1 MTILHEIGGVFQ
13 QVVSMSLTAS
23 LVILAICAARLL
35 LRQAPKKF
43 SYWLWA
49 GAAFRLV
56 CPFSFPAAFSLLA
69 LAPAAQT
76 VAETGP
82 LTEVSYLPGAGLPE
96 AAPGV
101 GAADAALPQVAG
113 TGQALGLWEVLGLVW
128 LLGAVALVVGALVAY
143 LRVKGQVATAVK
155 FAHNVYEC
163 GAFRSPFVLGFF
175 RPKIYIPF
183 GLEPRQREHVLC
195 HESAHIQRRDYL
207 IKTLGFLLLA
217 IHWFNPL
224 VWLAFH
230 LMSRDMEMSCDEKV
244 LAQLGEE
251 ARREYSLSL
260 LSIGSRR
267 RFPAPNPLAFGE
279 TGVKERVVNVM
290 KFRRAKRWVTVAA
303 AVAVVAVTAACA
315 ANPAGESL
323 LPSAS
328 PASSGDSGGA
338 GDTSS
343 ATLATGVEDEVD
355 QHLLE
360 VLTTWLDQPDQELLS
375 RYEAARQSLRPITMG
390 DGAAASAA
398 ESSPEADAGP
408 SQVGESSL
416 ASGKSSDPSAAAQA
430 ELDAYLQEAFPPE
443 YFTERGYEAFT
454 STMMQSYF
462 FHLFVGDGT
471 MKLARL
477 EPNETEP
484 ENSSW
489 QWVATARVS
498 RPGEEEQD
506 IPLRVSVQEEGDKIA
521 SLRLYREDVTQVY
534 AYFGSDPFLAME
546 SAAQEQ
552 QAELEAEMQ
561 DAFDNMQSLQE
572 EIDRLEAE
580 QAEGAAVSSQLEE
593 AQSQWQAEFDRY
605 GDALGQAY
613 EDGDTAESSAVS
625 QPEATPPP
633 AASQSGAETATEPPQ
648 AAAARLGTAHY
659 QWIRDNVGLPV
670 LDFYT
675 ETKVREI
682 SEAGDAMI
690 IGATDYFL
698 PREEDKSLWIIGNT
712 KELDGDQEGWLR
724 NTCTIEARLVD
735 GVWTAMDYSTGIL
748 SLA

>member
-1 MTILHEIGGVFQ
+1 MDIFREIGGVFQ

-23 LVILAICAARLL
+23 LVILAICGARLL

-82 LTEVSYLPGAGLPE
+82 LTEVSYLPGAGLPA

-101 GAADAALPQVAG
+101 GTADAALPQAAG
-113 TGQALGLWEVLGLVW
+113 AGQALGLWEVLGLVW
-128 LLGAVALVVGALVAY
+128 LLGAAALVIGALVAY

-207 IKTLGFLLLA
+207 IKPLGFLLLA

-244 LAQLGEE
+244 LSQLGEE

-323 LPSAS
+323 LPSSS
-328 PASSGDSGGA
+328 PASSEDPGSA
-338 GDTSS
+338 VSTSS
-343 ATLATGVEDEVD
+343 ATLATGIYDEVD

-360 VLTTWLDQPDQELLS
+360 VLTTWLDQPDETLVELSTPGEKPATQE
-375 RYEAARQSLRPITMG
+375 
-390 DGAAASAA
+390 
-398 ESSPEADAGP
+398 
-408 SQVGESSL
+408 V
-416 ASGKSSDPSAAAQA
+416 
-430 ELDAYLQEAFPPE
+430 LDAMEQEINARFEELFPGE
-443 YFTERGYEAFT
+443 YFTETGYESLRAVVL
-454 STMMQSYF
+454 QAVR
-462 FHLFVGDGT
+462 FHTAVGDGT

-489 QWVATARVS
+489 QWVATVRVS

-552 QAELEAEMQ
+552 QAELETEMQ

-580 QAEGAAVSSQLEE
+580 QEEGVAVSSQLEE

-625 QPEATPPP
+625 QPEAAATPPP
-633 AASQSGAETATEPPQ
+633 PLEAPEADVTALGQAVFQEQLDRMGIAPLETAASQPTIYNQNEDTIQFGMGFYYRPENTED
-648 AAAARLGTAHY
+648 TM
-659 QWIRDNVGLPV
+659 QWLP
-670 LDFYT
+670 
-675 ETKVREI
+675 
-682 SEAGDAMI
+682 
-690 IGATDYFL
+690 
-698 PREEDKSLWIIGNT
+698 GNT
-712 KELDGDQEGWLR
+712 WYADGEYAGWLKCSR
-724 NTCTIEARLVD
+724 VMTAELQD
-735 GVWTAMDYSTGIL
+735 GQWTVTQVGTGAL
-748 SLA
+748 PTPWPQG

>member
-1 MTILHEIGGVFQ
+1 MDIFREIGGVFQ
-13 QVVSMSLTAS
+13 QVVSMSLTAG

-82 LTEVSYLPGAGLPE
+82 LTEVSYLPGAGLPA

-101 GAADAALPQVAG
+101 GAADAVLPQAAG
-113 TGQALGLWEVLGLVW
+113 AGQALGLWEVLGLVW
-128 LLGAVALVVGALVAY
+128 LLGAAALLIGALVAY

-207 IKTLGFLLLA
+207 IKPLGFLLLA

-244 LAQLGEE
+244 LSQLGEE

-338 GDTSS
+338 GGTSS
-343 ATLATGVEDEVD
+343 ATLATGIYDEAD

-360 VLTTWLDQPDQELLS
+360 VLTTWLDQPDEMLVELSTPGEKPATQE
-375 RYEAARQSLRPITMG
+375 
-390 DGAAASAA
+390 
-398 ESSPEADAGP
+398 
-408 SQVGESSL
+408 V
-416 ASGKSSDPSAAAQA
+416 
-430 ELDAYLQEAFPPE
+430 LDAMEQEINARFEELFPGE
-443 YFTERGYEAFT
+443 YFTATGYESLRAKVL
-454 STMMQSYF
+454 QDVR
-462 FHLFVGDGT
+462 FHVMVGDGT

-489 QWVATARVS
+489 QWVATVRVS

-546 SAAQEQ
+546 STAQEQ

-561 DAFDNMQSLQE
+561 DAFDSMQSLQE

-580 QAEGAAVSSQLEE
+580 QEEGVAVSSQLEE

-625 QPEATPPP
+625 QPEAAATPPP
-633 AASQSGAETATEPPQ
+633 PQEAPEADVTALGQAVFQEQLDRMGIAPLETAASQPTIYNQDEDTIQFGMTFYYRPENLDDSQ
-648 AAAARLGTAHY
+648 
-659 QWIRDNVGLPV
+659 QWLP
-670 LDFYT
+670 
-675 ETKVREI
+675 
-682 SEAGDAMI
+682 
-690 IGATDYFL
+690 
-698 PREEDKSLWIIGNT
+698 GNT
-712 KELDGDQEGWLR
+712 WYADGEYAGWLKCSR
-724 NTCTIEARLVD
+724 VMTAELQD
-735 GVWTAMDYSTGIL
+735 GQWTVTQVGTGAL
-748 SLA
+748 PTPWPQG

>member
-1 MTILHEIGGVFQ
+1 MTILREIGGVFQ

-23 LVILAICAARLL
+23 LVILAICGARLL

-82 LTEVSYLPGAGLPE
+82 LTEVSYLPGAGLA

-101 GAADAALPQVAG
+101 ETADAALPQAAG
-113 TGQALGLWEVLGLVW
+113 AGQALGLWEVLGLVW
-128 LLGAVALVVGALVAY
+128 LLGAAALVIGALVAY

-207 IKTLGFLLLA
+207 VKPLGFLLLA

-244 LAQLGEE
+244 LSQLGEE

-323 LPSAS
+323 LPSSS

-338 GDTSS
+338 GGTSS
-343 ATLATGVEDEVD
+343 ATLATGIYDEAD

-360 VLTTWLDQPDQELLS
+360 VLTTWLDQPDETL
-375 RYEAARQSLRPITMG
+375 
-390 DGAAASAA
+390 
-398 ESSPEADAGP
+398 
-408 SQVGESSL
+408 
-416 ASGKSSDPSAAAQA
+416 A
-430 ELDAYLQEAFPPE
+430 ELSTPGEKPATQEVLDTMEQEINARFEELFPGE
-443 YFTERGYEAFT
+443 YFTETGYA
-454 STMMQSYF
+454 SLRAVVLQAVR
-462 FHLFVGDGT
+462 FHTAVGDGA

-489 QWVATARVS
+489 QWVATVRVS

-552 QAELEAEMQ
+552 QEELEAEMQ

-580 QAEGAAVSSQLEE
+580 QEEGAAVSSQLEE

-625 QPEATPPP
+625 QPEAAATPPP
-633 AASQSGAETATEPPQ
+633 PQEAPEADVTALGQAVFQEQLDRMGIAPLETAASQPTIYNQNEDTIQFGMGFYYRPENTED
-648 AAAARLGTAHY
+648 TM
-659 QWIRDNVGLPV
+659 QWLP
-670 LDFYT
+670 
-675 ETKVREI
+675 
-682 SEAGDAMI
+682 
-690 IGATDYFL
+690 
-698 PREEDKSLWIIGNT
+698 GNT
-712 KELDGDQEGWLR
+712 WYADGEYAGWLKCSR
-724 NTCTIEARLVD
+724 VMTAELQD
-735 GVWTAMDYSTGIL
+735 GQWTVTQVGTGAL
-748 SLA
+748 PTPWPRG

>member
-1 MTILHEIGGVFQ
+1 MDIFREIGGVFQ

-82 LTEVSYLPGAGLPE
+82 LTEVSYLPGAGLPA

-101 GAADAALPQVAG
+101 GAADAALPQAAG
-113 TGQALGLWEVLGLVW
+113 AGQALGLWEVLGLVW
-128 LLGAVALVVGALVAY
+128 LLGAAALVIGALVAY

-207 IKTLGFLLLA
+207 VKPLGFLLLA

-244 LAQLGEE
+244 LSQLGEE

-328 PASSGDSGGA
+328 PASADSGGA
-338 GDTSS
+338 GGTSS

-360 VLTTWLDQPDQELLS
+360 VLTTWLDQPDETL
-375 RYEAARQSLRPITMG
+375 
-390 DGAAASAA
+390 
-398 ESSPEADAGP
+398 
-408 SQVGESSL
+408 
-416 ASGKSSDPSAAAQA
+416 A
-430 ELDAYLQEAFPPE
+430 ELSTPGEKPATQEVLDAMEQEINARFEELFPGE
-443 YFTERGYEAFT
+443 YFTATGYESLRAKVL
-454 STMMQSYF
+454 QDVR
-462 FHLFVGDGT
+462 FHVMVGDGT

-489 QWVATARVS
+489 QWVATVRVS

-521 SLRLYREDVTQVY
+521 SLRLYPEDVTQVY
-534 AYFGSDPFLAME
+534 AYFGSDPFLEME

-552 QAELEAEMQ
+552 QEELEAELQ

-572 EIDRLEAE
+572 EIDRLEEE
-580 QAEGAAVSSQLEE
+580 QEEGAAVSSQLEE

-605 GDALGQAY
+605 GAAQGQAY

-625 QPEATPPP
+625 QPETAATPPP
-633 AASQSGAETATEPPQ
+633 PQEAPEADVTALGQAVFQEQLDRMGIAPLETAASQPTIYNQDEDTIQFGMGFYYRPENTED
-648 AAAARLGTAHY
+648 TM
-659 QWIRDNVGLPV
+659 QWLP
-670 LDFYT
+670 
-675 ETKVREI
+675 
-682 SEAGDAMI
+682 
-690 IGATDYFL
+690 
-698 PREEDKSLWIIGNT
+698 GNT
-712 KELDGDQEGWLR
+712 WYADGEYAGWLKCSR
-724 NTCTIEARLVD
+724 VMTAELQD
-735 GVWTAMDYSTGIL
+735 GQWTVTQVGTGAL
-748 SLA
+748 PTPWPRG

>member
-1 MTILHEIGGVFQ
+1 MDIFREIGGVFQ
-13 QVVSMSLTAS
+13 QVVSMSLTAG
-23 LVILAICAARLL
+23 LVILAICGARLL

-82 LTEVSYLPGAGLPE
+82 LTEVSYLPGAGLPA

-101 GAADAALPQVAG
+101 GAADAALPQAAG
-113 TGQALGLWEVLGLVW
+113 AGQALGLWEVLGLVW
-128 LLGAVALVVGALVAY
+128 LLGAASLLIGALVAY

-207 IKTLGFLLLA
+207 IKPLGFLLLA

-244 LAQLGEE
+244 LSQLGEE

-338 GDTSS
+338 GGTSS
-343 ATLATGVEDEVD
+343 ATLATGIYDEVD

-360 VLTTWLDQPDQELLS
+360 VLTTWLDQPDETLVELSTPGEKPATQE
-375 RYEAARQSLRPITMG
+375 
-390 DGAAASAA
+390 
-398 ESSPEADAGP
+398 
-408 SQVGESSL
+408 V
-416 ASGKSSDPSAAAQA
+416 
-430 ELDAYLQEAFPPE
+430 LDAMEQEINARFEELFPGE
-443 YFTERGYEAFT
+443 YFTETGYESLRAVVL
-454 STMMQSYF
+454 QAVR
-462 FHLFVGDGT
+462 FHTAVGDGT

-489 QWVATARVS
+489 QWVATVRVS

-580 QAEGAAVSSQLEE
+580 QEEGVAVSSQLEE

-625 QPEATPPP
+625 QPEAAATPPP
-633 AASQSGAETATEPPQ
+633 PQEAPEADVTALGQAVFQEQLDRMGIAPLETAASQPTIYNQNEDTIQFGMGFYYRPENTED
-648 AAAARLGTAHY
+648 TM
-659 QWIRDNVGLPV
+659 QWLP
-670 LDFYT
+670 
-675 ETKVREI
+675 
-682 SEAGDAMI
+682 
-690 IGATDYFL
+690 
-698 PREEDKSLWIIGNT
+698 GNT
-712 KELDGDQEGWLR
+712 WYADGEYAGWLKCSR
-724 NTCTIEARLVD
+724 VMTAELQD
-735 GVWTAMDYSTGIL
+735 GQWTVTQVGTGAL
-748 SLA
+748 PTPWPQG

>member
-1 MTILHEIGGVFQ
+1 MDIFREIGGVFQ
-13 QVVSMSLTAS
+13 QVVSMSLTAG

-82 LTEVSYLPGAGLPE
+82 LTEVSYLPGAGLPA

-101 GAADAALPQVAG
+101 GAADAALPQAAG
-113 TGQALGLWEVLGLVW
+113 AGQALGLWEVLGLVW
-128 LLGAVALVVGALVAY
+128 LLGAAALLIGALVAY
-143 LRVKGQVATAVK
+143 LRVKVQVATAVK

-207 IKTLGFLLLA
+207 VKPLGFLLLA

-244 LAQLGEE
+244 LSQLGEE

-338 GDTSS
+338 GGTSS

-360 VLTTWLDQPDQELLS
+360 VLTTWLNQPDETLVELSTPGENPATQEVLDTM
-375 RYEAARQSLRPITMG
+375 EQEINARF
-390 DGAAASAA
+390 
-398 ESSPEADAGP
+398 E
-408 SQVGESSL
+408 
-416 ASGKSSDPSAAAQA
+416 
-430 ELDAYLQEAFPPE
+430 ELFPGE
-443 YFTERGYEAFT
+443 YFTATGYESLRAKVL
-454 STMMQSYF
+454 QDVR
-462 FHLFVGDGT
+462 FHVMVGDGT

-521 SLRLYREDVTQVY
+521 SLRLYPEDVTQVY
-534 AYFGSDPFLAME
+534 AYFGSDPFLEME

-552 QAELEAEMQ
+552 QEELEAELQ

-572 EIDRLEAE
+572 EIDRLEEE
-580 QAEGAAVSSQLEE
+580 QEEGAAVSSQLEE

-625 QPEATPPP
+625 QPEAAATPPP
-633 AASQSGAETATEPPQ
+633 PQEAPEADVTALGQAVFQEQLDRMGIAPLETAASQPTIYNQDEDTIQFGMGFYYRPENTED
-648 AAAARLGTAHY
+648 TM
-659 QWIRDNVGLPV
+659 QWLP
-670 LDFYT
+670 
-675 ETKVREI
+675 
-682 SEAGDAMI
+682 
-690 IGATDYFL
+690 
-698 PREEDKSLWIIGNT
+698 GNT
-712 KELDGDQEGWLR
+712 WYADGEYAGWLKCSR
-724 NTCTIEARLVD
+724 VMTAELQD
-735 GVWTAMDYSTGIL
+735 GQWTVTQVGTGAL
-748 SLA
+748 PTPWPQG

>member
-1 MTILHEIGGVFQ
+1 MDIFREIGGVFQ
-13 QVVSMSLTAS
+13 QVVSMSLTAG

-82 LTEVSYLPGAGLPE
+82 LTEVSYLPGAGLPA

-101 GAADAALPQVAG
+101 GAADAALPQAAG
-113 TGQALGLWEVLGLVW
+113 AGQALGLWEVLGLVW
-128 LLGAVALVVGALVAY
+128 LLGAAALLIGALVAY
-143 LRVKGQVATAVK
+143 LRVKVQVATAVK

-207 IKTLGFLLLA
+207 IKPLGFLLLA

-244 LAQLGEE
+244 LSQLGEE

-338 GDTSS
+338 GGTSS
-343 ATLATGVEDEVD
+343 ATLATGIYDEAD

-360 VLTTWLDQPDQELLS
+360 VLTTWLDQPDETLVELSTPGEKPATQEVLDTM
-375 RYEAARQSLRPITMG
+375 EQEINARF
-390 DGAAASAA
+390 
-398 ESSPEADAGP
+398 E
-408 SQVGESSL
+408 
-416 ASGKSSDPSAAAQA
+416 
-430 ELDAYLQEAFPPE
+430 ELFPGE
-443 YFTERGYEAFT
+443 YFTETGYESLRAVVL
-454 STMMQSYF
+454 QAVR
-462 FHLFVGDGT
+462 FHTAVGDGA

-489 QWVATARVS
+489 QWVATVRVS
-498 RPGEEEQD
+498 QPGEEEQD

-580 QAEGAAVSSQLEE
+580 QEEGVAVSSQLEE

-625 QPEATPPP
+625 QPETAATPPP
-633 AASQSGAETATEPPQ
+633 PQEAPEADVTALGQAVFQEQLDRMGIAPLETAASQPTIYNQDEDTIQFGMGFYYRPENTED
-648 AAAARLGTAHY
+648 TM
-659 QWIRDNVGLPV
+659 QWLP
-670 LDFYT
+670 
-675 ETKVREI
+675 
-682 SEAGDAMI
+682 
-690 IGATDYFL
+690 
-698 PREEDKSLWIIGNT
+698 GNT
-712 KELDGDQEGWLR
+712 WYADGEYAGWLKCSR
-724 NTCTIEARLVD
+724 VMTAELQD
-735 GVWTAMDYSTGIL
+735 GQWTVTQVGTG
-748 SLA
+748 AVPTPWPQG

>member
-1 MTILHEIGGVFQ
+1 MTILREIGGVFQ

-23 LVILAICAARLL
+23 LVILAICGARLL

-82 LTEVSYLPGAGLPE
+82 LTEVSYLPGAGLPA

-101 GAADAALPQVAG
+101 GAADAVLPQAAG
-113 TGQALGLWEVLGLVW
+113 AGQALGLWEVLGLVW
-128 LLGAVALVVGALVAY
+128 LLGAAALLIGALVAY

-207 IKTLGFLLLA
+207 IKPLGFLLLA

-244 LAQLGEE
+244 LSQLGEE

-338 GDTSS
+338 GGTSS
-343 ATLATGVEDEVD
+343 ATLATGIYDEAD

-360 VLTTWLDQPDQELLS
+360 VLTTWLDQPDETLVELSTPGEKPATQE
-375 RYEAARQSLRPITMG
+375 
-390 DGAAASAA
+390 
-398 ESSPEADAGP
+398 
-408 SQVGESSL
+408 V
-416 ASGKSSDPSAAAQA
+416 
-430 ELDAYLQEAFPPE
+430 LDAMEQEINARFEELFPGE
-443 YFTERGYEAFT
+443 YFTETGYGSLRAKVL
-454 STMMQSYF
+454 QAVR
-462 FHLFVGDGT
+462 FHTAVGDGT

-489 QWVATARVS
+489 QWVATVRVS

-521 SLRLYREDVTQVY
+521 SLRLYPEDVTQVY

-580 QAEGAAVSSQLEE
+580 QEEGAAVSSQLEE

-625 QPEATPPP
+625 QPEAAATPPP
-633 AASQSGAETATEPPQ
+633 PQEAPEADVTALGQAVFQEQLDRMGIAPLETAASQPTIYNQNEDTIQFGMGFYYRPENTED
-648 AAAARLGTAHY
+648 TM
-659 QWIRDNVGLPV
+659 QWLP
-670 LDFYT
+670 
-675 ETKVREI
+675 
-682 SEAGDAMI
+682 
-690 IGATDYFL
+690 
-698 PREEDKSLWIIGNT
+698 GNT
-712 KELDGDQEGWLR
+712 WYADGEYAGWLKCSR
-724 NTCTIEARLVD
+724 VMTAELQD
-735 GVWTAMDYSTGIL
+735 GQWTVTQVGTGAL
-748 SLA
+748 PTPWPRG

>member
-1 MTILHEIGGVFQ
+1 MTILREIGGVFQ

-76 VAETGP
+76 VSETGP

-101 GAADAALPQVAG
+101 GAADAVLPQAAG
-113 TGQALGLWEVLGLVW
+113 AGQALGLWEVLGLVW
-128 LLGAVALVVGALVAY
+128 LLGAAALLIGALVAY

-207 IKTLGFLLLA
+207 IKPLGFLLLA

-338 GDTSS
+338 GGTSS

-360 VLTTWLDQPDQELLS
+360 VLTTWLDQPDETLVELSTPGEKPATQE
-375 RYEAARQSLRPITMG
+375 
-390 DGAAASAA
+390 
-398 ESSPEADAGP
+398 
-408 SQVGESSL
+408 V
-416 ASGKSSDPSAAAQA
+416 
-430 ELDAYLQEAFPPE
+430 LDAMEQEINARFEELFPGE
-443 YFTERGYEAFT
+443 YFTETGYA
-454 STMMQSYF
+454 SLRAKVLQAVR
-462 FHLFVGDGT
+462 FHTAVGDGT

-580 QAEGAAVSSQLEE
+580 QEEGAAVSSQLEE
-593 AQSQWQAEFDRY
+593 AQSQWQDEFDRY
-605 GDALGQAY
+605 GAAQGQAY

-625 QPEATPPP
+625 RPEAAATPPP
-633 AASQSGAETATEPPQ
+633 PQEAPEADVTALGQAVFQEQLDRMGIAPLETAASQPTIYNQDEDTIQFGMGFYYQPENTED
-648 AAAARLGTAHY
+648 TM
-659 QWIRDNVGLPV
+659 QWLP
-670 LDFYT
+670 
-675 ETKVREI
+675 
-682 SEAGDAMI
+682 
-690 IGATDYFL
+690 
-698 PREEDKSLWIIGNT
+698 GNT
-712 KELDGDQEGWLR
+712 WYADGEYAGWLKCSR
-724 NTCTIEARLVD
+724 VMTAELQD
-735 GVWTAMDYSTGIL
+735 GQWTVTQVGTGAL
-748 SLA
+748 PTPWPQG

>member
-1 MTILHEIGGVFQ
+1 MTILREIGGVFQ
-13 QVVSMSLTAS
+13 QVVSMSLTAG

-82 LTEVSYLPGAGLPE
+82 LTEVSYLPGAGLPV

-101 GAADAALPQVAG
+101 GAADAALPQAAG
-113 TGQALGLWEVLGLVW
+113 AGQALGLWEVLGLVW
-128 LLGAVALVVGALVAY
+128 LLGAAALLIGALVAY

-207 IKTLGFLLLA
+207 VKPLGFLLLA

-244 LAQLGEE
+244 LSQLGEE

-328 PASSGDSGGA
+328 PASADSGGA
-338 GDTSS
+338 GGTSS
-343 ATLATGVEDEVD
+343 ATLATGIYDEAD

-360 VLTTWLDQPDQELLS
+360 VLTTWLDQPDETLVELSTPGEMPATQE
-375 RYEAARQSLRPITMG
+375 
-390 DGAAASAA
+390 
-398 ESSPEADAGP
+398 
-408 SQVGESSL
+408 V
-416 ASGKSSDPSAAAQA
+416 
-430 ELDAYLQEAFPPE
+430 LDAMEQEINARFEELFPGE
-443 YFTERGYEAFT
+443 YFTATGYESLRAKVL
-454 STMMQSYF
+454 QDVR
-462 FHLFVGDGT
+462 FHVMVGDGT

-489 QWVATARVS
+489 QWVATVRVS

-521 SLRLYREDVTQVY
+521 SLRLYPEDVTQVY

-552 QAELEAEMQ
+552 QEELEAELQ

-580 QAEGAAVSSQLEE
+580 QEEGAAVSSQLEE

-625 QPEATPPP
+625 QPEAAATPPP
-633 AASQSGAETATEPPQ
+633 PQEAPEADVTALGQAVFQEQLDRMGIAPLETAASQPTIYNQDEDTIQFGMGFYYRPENTED
-648 AAAARLGTAHY
+648 TM
-659 QWIRDNVGLPV
+659 QWLP
-670 LDFYT
+670 
-675 ETKVREI
+675 
-682 SEAGDAMI
+682 
-690 IGATDYFL
+690 
-698 PREEDKSLWIIGNT
+698 GNT
-712 KELDGDQEGWLR
+712 WYADGEYAGWLKCSR
-724 NTCTIEARLVD
+724 VMTAELQD
-735 GVWTAMDYSTGIL
+735 GQWTVTQVGTGAL
-748 SLA
+748 PTPWPRG

>member
-1 MTILHEIGGVFQ
+1 MDIFREIGGVFQ
-13 QVVSMSLTAS
+13 QVVSMSLTAG

-82 LTEVSYLPGAGLPE
+82 LTEVSYLPGAGLPA

-101 GAADAALPQVAG
+101 GAADAALPQAAG
-113 TGQALGLWEVLGLVW
+113 AGQALGLWEVLGLVW
-128 LLGAVALVVGALVAY
+128 LLGAAALLIGALVAY
-143 LRVKGQVATAVK
+143 LRVKVQVATAVK

-207 IKTLGFLLLA
+207 VKPLGFLLLA

-244 LAQLGEE
+244 LSQLGEE

-328 PASSGDSGGA
+328 PASADSGGA
-338 GDTSS
+338 GGTSS
-343 ATLATGVEDEVD
+343 ATLATGIYDEAD

-360 VLTTWLDQPDQELLS
+360 VLTTWLDQPDETL
-375 RYEAARQSLRPITMG
+375 
-390 DGAAASAA
+390 
-398 ESSPEADAGP
+398 
-408 SQVGESSL
+408 
-416 ASGKSSDPSAAAQA
+416 A
-430 ELDAYLQEAFPPE
+430 ELSTPGEKPATQEVLDTMEQEINARFEELFPGE
-443 YFTERGYEAFT
+443 YFTATGYESLRAKVL
-454 STMMQSYF
+454 QDVR
-462 FHLFVGDGT
+462 FHVMVGDGT

-521 SLRLYREDVTQVY
+521 SLRLYPEDVTQVY
-534 AYFGSDPFLAME
+534 AYFGSDPFLEME

-552 QAELEAEMQ
+552 QEELEAELQ

-572 EIDRLEAE
+572 EIDRLEEE
-580 QAEGAAVSSQLEE
+580 QEEGAAVSSQLEE

-605 GDALGQAY
+605 GAAQGQAY

-625 QPEATPPP
+625 QPETAATPPP
-633 AASQSGAETATEPPQ
+633 PQEAPEADVTALGQAVFQEQLDRMGIAPLETAASQPTIYNQDEDTIQFGMGFYYRPENTED
-648 AAAARLGTAHY
+648 TM
-659 QWIRDNVGLPV
+659 QWLP
-670 LDFYT
+670 
-675 ETKVREI
+675 
-682 SEAGDAMI
+682 
-690 IGATDYFL
+690 
-698 PREEDKSLWIIGNT
+698 GNT
-712 KELDGDQEGWLR
+712 WYADGEYAGWLKCSR
-724 NTCTIEARLVD
+724 VMTAELQD
-735 GVWTAMDYSTGIL
+735 GQWTVTQVGTGAL
-748 SLA
+748 PTPWPRG

>member
-1 MTILHEIGGVFQ
+1 MDIFREIGGVFQ
-13 QVVSMSLTAS
+13 QVVSMSLTAG

-82 LTEVSYLPGAGLPE
+82 LTEVSYLPGAGLPA

-101 GAADAALPQVAG
+101 GAADAVLPQAAG
-113 TGQALGLWEVLGLVW
+113 AGQALGLWEVLGLVW
-128 LLGAVALVVGALVAY
+128 LLGAAALLIGALVAY

-207 IKTLGFLLLA
+207 VKPLGFLLLA

-244 LAQLGEE
+244 LSQLGEE

-303 AVAVVAVTAACA
+303 AVAVVAVAAACA

-323 LPSAS
+323 LPSSS
-328 PASSGDSGGA
+328 PASSEDPGSA
-338 GDTSS
+338 VSTASS
-343 ATLATGVEDEVD
+343 TLATGMYDEAD

-360 VLTTWLDQPDQELLS
+360 VLTTWLDQPDETLVELSTPGEKPATQEVLDTM
-375 RYEAARQSLRPITMG
+375 EQEINARF
-390 DGAAASAA
+390 
-398 ESSPEADAGP
+398 E
-408 SQVGESSL
+408 
-416 ASGKSSDPSAAAQA
+416 
-430 ELDAYLQEAFPPE
+430 ELFPGE
-443 YFTERGYEAFT
+443 YFTATGYESLRAKVL
-454 STMMQSYF
+454 QDVR
-462 FHLFVGDGT
+462 FHVMVGDGT

-534 AYFGSDPFLAME
+534 AYFGSDPFLEME

-552 QAELEAEMQ
+552 QEELEAEMQ
-561 DAFDNMQSLQE
+561 DAFDSMQSLQE

-580 QAEGAAVSSQLEE
+580 QEEGAAVSSQLEE

-625 QPEATPPP
+625 QPEAAATPPP
-633 AASQSGAETATEPPQ
+633 PQEAPEADVTALGQAVFQEQLDRMGIAPLETAASQPTIYNQDEDTIQFGMTFYYRPENLDDSQ
-648 AAAARLGTAHY
+648 
-659 QWIRDNVGLPV
+659 QWLP
-670 LDFYT
+670 
-675 ETKVREI
+675 
-682 SEAGDAMI
+682 
-690 IGATDYFL
+690 
-698 PREEDKSLWIIGNT
+698 GNT
-712 KELDGDQEGWLR
+712 WYADGEYAGWLKCSR
-724 NTCTIEARLVD
+724 VMTAELQD
-735 GVWTAMDYSTGIL
+735 GQWTVTQVGTGAL
-748 SLA
+748 PTPWPQG